1 MAITRHCGV
10 VRSTGSRVFI
20 VWRQLPDQPAHCL
33 AIYQDS
39 LPEQYAF
46 AVQELVLGR
55 GQSSIDLWD
64 VMDKVGVLDGRKML
78 DVLHSLSYLRKLST
92 ADVDM
97 HVGNG
102 AKIALNLLN
111 DQLDS
116 QKEHT
121 DGKVKEYNPFED
133 KGQHD
138 FQESG
143 GIVSKLLSEAAQ
155 YEQLAKDT
163 YERAYALEPSLRP
176 QAQVV
181 SEPKNETDKRTFF
194 IEIPDGV
201 SQAKAIEL
209 LKKKLK
215 ERAADKE

>member
-10 VRSTGSRVFI
+10 VRATGSRVFI
-20 VWRQLPDQPAHCL
+20 VWRQLPDQPGHCL

-39 LPEQYAF
+39 LPEQYAY

-55 GQSSIDLWD
+55 GQSSLELWD

-78 DVLHSLSYLRKLST
+78 DVLHQLSYLRKLST

-111 DQLDS
+111 EQLDE
-116 QKEHT
+116 QKVHT
-121 DGKVKEYNPFED
+121 DGKVKEYNPFDE
-133 KGQHD
+133 QRNTD

-143 GIVSKLLSEAAQ
+143 GIVGKLLSDAAQ
-155 YEQLAKDT
+155 YEQLAKET
-163 YERAYALEPSLRP
+163 YERAYALDPSMRP
-176 QAQVV
+176 QAAV
-181 SEPKNETDKRTFF
+181 T
-194 IEIPDGV
+194 IEADPNQPLMISIPQGTT
-201 SQAKAIEL
+201 QAKAIEI
-209 LKKKLK
+209 LKKALK
-215 ERAADKE
+215 EQK

>member
-10 VRSTGSRVFI
+10 VRATGSRVFI
-20 VWRQLPDQPAHCL
+20 VWRQLPDQPGHCL

-39 LPEQYAF
+39 LPEQYAY

-55 GQSSIDLWD
+55 GQSSLELWD

-78 DVLHSLSYLRKLST
+78 DVLHQLSYLRKLST

-111 DQLDS
+111 EQLDE
-116 QKEHT
+116 QKVHT
-121 DGKVKEYNPFED
+121 DGKVKEYNPFD
-133 KGQHD
+133 NQPQSD

-143 GIVSKLLSEAAQ
+143 GIVSKLLSDAAQ
-155 YEQLAKDT
+155 YEQLAKET
-163 YERAYALEPSLRP
+163 YERAYALDPSMRP
-176 QAQVV
+176 QVQAV
-181 SEPKNETDKRTFF
+181 ETPKADSRTFYL
-194 IEIPDGV
+194 EIPEGI

-209 LKKKLK
+209 LKKSLK
-215 ERAADKE
+215 ERIIDKE

>member
-10 VRSTGSRVFI
+10 VRATGSRVFI
-20 VWRQLPDQPAHCL
+20 VWRQLPDQPGHCL

-39 LPEQYAF
+39 LPEQYAY

-55 GQSSIDLWD
+55 GQSSLELWD

-78 DVLHSLSYLRKLST
+78 DVLHQLSYLRKLST

-111 DQLDS
+111 EQLDE
-116 QKEHT
+116 QKVHT
-121 DGKVKEYNPFED
+121 DGKVKEYNPFD
-133 KGQHD
+133 KQPQTD

-143 GIVSKLLSEAAQ
+143 GIVAKLLSDAAQ
-155 YEQLAKDT
+155 YEQLAKET
-163 YERAYALEPSLRP
+163 YERAYALDPSMRP
-176 QAQVV
+176 QAAA
-181 SEPKNETDKRTFF
+181 T
-194 IEIPDGV
+194 IEADPNQPLTISIPQGTT
-201 SQAKAIEL
+201 QAKAIEI
-209 LKKKLK
+209 LKKALK
-215 ERAADKE
+215 EQK

>member
-10 VRSTGSRVFI
+10 VRATGSRVFI
-20 VWRQLPDQPAHCL
+20 VWRQLPDQPGHCL

-39 LPEQYAF
+39 LPEQYAY

-55 GQSSIDLWD
+55 GQSSLDLWD

-78 DVLHSLSYLRKLST
+78 DVLHQLSYLRKLST

-111 DQLDS
+111 DQLDE
-116 QKEHT
+116 QKVHT
-121 DGKVKEYNPFED
+121 DGKVKEYNPFD
-133 KGQHD
+133 NQPQTD

-143 GIVSKLLSEAAQ
+143 GIVAKLLSDAAQ
-155 YEQLAKDT
+155 YEQLAKET
-163 YERAYALEPSLRP
+163 YERAYALDPSMRP
-176 QAQVV
+176 QAAAI
-181 SEPKNETDKRTFF
+181 
-194 IEIPDGV
+194 IEADPNQPFTISIPQGTT
-201 SQAKAIEL
+201 QAKAIEI
-209 LKKKLK
+209 LKKALK
-215 ERAADKE
+215 EQK